1 MPVRIVGPAWA
12 ASLDGWPRA
21 WRLDASVTP
30 SVVVRGVVLLHKVRV
45 RFNVTN
51 CKAKAICQAITSTHI
66 TCAREYVG
74 LAAQERGVMVTYI
87 LMTLAVAAVALLA
100 GFTGGLPGPPH
111 RPTESNG
118 TTPAPEH
125 EFQSAGAGGMV
136 NMRLPKTSRPDRIIR
151 AMACAMVVLIGA
163 LGMLTLR
170 LTTCGGD
177 QLRIQGAVGS
187 SLADRVVGRL
197 LRSAPGMQAQS
208 DTSLFDNHNSRA
220 AMAQVATVAI
230 SEPPSHAAH
239 EIRAMRKSAVGVRI
253 MATVVKGLVIRP
265 DRGTWLYSPYANGG
279 G

>member
-1 MPVRIVGPAWA
+1 
-12 ASLDGWPRA
+12 
-21 WRLDASVTP
+21 
-30 SVVVRGVVLLHKVRV
+30 
-45 RFNVTN
+45 
-51 CKAKAICQAITSTHI
+51 
-66 TCAREYVG
+66 
-74 LAAQERGVMVTYI
+74 MVTYI
-87 LMTLAVAAVALLA
+87 LMALAAAAVALLA
-100 GFTGGLPGPPH
+100 GFTGGLPSPPH

-125 EFQSAGAGGMV
+125 EFQSAGTRGMV

-163 LGMLTLR
+163 LGMVTLR

-177 QLRIQGAVGS
+177 QLGIQGTVES
-187 SLADRVVGRL
+187 SFVDRVIGRL

-230 SEPPSHAAH
+230 SEPPSHAVQ

-253 MATVVKGLVIRP
+253 MATVAKGLVTHP
-265 DRGTWLYSPYANGG
+265 DRGTWLSSPYGYGG

>member
-1 MPVRIVGPAWA
+1 
-12 ASLDGWPRA
+12 
-21 WRLDASVTP
+21 
-30 SVVVRGVVLLHKVRV
+30 
-45 RFNVTN
+45 
-51 CKAKAICQAITSTHI
+51 
-66 TCAREYVG
+66 
-74 LAAQERGVMVTYI
+74 MVTYI
-87 LMTLAVAAVALLA
+87 LMALAAAAVALLA
-100 GFTGGLPGPPH
+100 GFTGGLPSPPH

-163 LGMLTLR
+163 VGMLTLR

-220 AMAQVATVAI
+220 AMAQVADVAI

-265 DRGTWLYSPYANGG
+265 DRGTWLFPPYANGG